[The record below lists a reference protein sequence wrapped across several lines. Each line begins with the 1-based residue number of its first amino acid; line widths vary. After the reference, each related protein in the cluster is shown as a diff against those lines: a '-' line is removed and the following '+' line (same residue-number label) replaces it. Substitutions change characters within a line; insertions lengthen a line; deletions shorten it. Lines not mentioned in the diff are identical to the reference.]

1 MLPHSLARVNT
12 ALMLHPAAP
21 LSIAGVTHAE
31 ALAYTPAESALATL
45 EKRGLVQRS
54 RRAGRDRFGPN
65 RDSVHYPMAY
75 ATALVDI
82 PVAEQL
88 RGERVSAVYVYGPIT
103 QPGSATHGDLDLL
116 VVGEIVDPGGLVAR
130 LALMGMRLGRA
141 VTPLLLTDDQLDR
154 ARRRG
159 DGHVAAALGG
169 FRILGPALADD
180 PRGCRAGGRSGRPA
194 APGVVPG

>member
-1 MLPHSLARVNT
+1 MLPRSLALVNT

-21 LSIAGVTHAE
+21 LSIAGVSHAA

-45 EKRGLVQRS
+45 ERRGLVQRS

-65 RDSVHYPMAY
+65 REGVHFPMAY

-88 RGERVSAVYVYGPIT
+88 RGERVSAVYVSGPIT
-103 QPGSATHGDLDLL
+103 QPWSAATRADLNLL
-116 VVGEIVDPGGLVAR
+116 VVGEIEDPGGLMAR

-141 VTPLLLTDDQLDR
+141 ATPLFLTDDQFDW

-159 DGHVAAALGG
+159 DGHVAAALDGV
-169 FRILGPALADD
+169 RILGPAITDD
-180 PRGCRAGGRSGRPA
+180 LRGCGAGGRSG
-194 APGVVPG
+194 

>member
-1 MLPHSLARVNT
+1 MLPYSLARVNT

-21 LSIAGVTHAE
+21 LSIAGVSHAA

-65 RDSVHYPMAY
+65 HDSVHYPMAY
-75 ATALVDI
+75 ATALVDL

-103 QPGSATHGDLDLL
+103 QPGSSPTHADLDLL
-116 VVGEIVDPGGLVAR
+116 VVGEIEDPGGLVAR

-159 DGHVAAALGG
+159 DGHVAAALDGV
-169 FRILGPALADD
+169 RILGSATTDD
-180 PRGCRAGGRSGRPA
+180 LRGVRP
-194 APGVVPG
+194 V